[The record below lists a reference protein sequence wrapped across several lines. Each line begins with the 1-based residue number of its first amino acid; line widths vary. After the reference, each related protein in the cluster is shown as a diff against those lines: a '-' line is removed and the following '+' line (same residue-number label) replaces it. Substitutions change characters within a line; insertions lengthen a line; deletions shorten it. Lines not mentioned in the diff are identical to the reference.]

1 MFKFIFLN
9 TKKIPNIQDIY
20 KRFKK
25 LISDVSTNDLTLIS
39 KCALSIWLRFTRIFI
54 LQIIFK
60 LAVNIPERIRFE
72 ENGEIFQRYE

>member
-25 LISDVSTNDLTLIS
+25 LINDVSIN
-39 KCALSIWLRFTRIFI
+39 
-54 LQIIFK
+54 
-60 LAVNIPERIRFE
+60 
-72 ENGEIFQRYE
+72 

>member
-25 LISDVSTNDLTLIS
+25 LISDVSINSKTYKWFEINIQMCFVNLIEVY
-39 KCALSIWLRFTRIFI
+39 
-54 LQIIFK
+54 Q
-60 LAVNIPERIRFE
+60 NIHIAKF
-72 ENGEIFQRYE
+72 F